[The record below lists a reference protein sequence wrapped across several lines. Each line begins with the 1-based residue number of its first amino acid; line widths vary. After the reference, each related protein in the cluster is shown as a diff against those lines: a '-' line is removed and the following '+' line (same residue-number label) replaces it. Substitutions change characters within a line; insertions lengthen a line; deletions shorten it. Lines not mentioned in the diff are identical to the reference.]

1 MFQLMGIF
9 FPSIILIAL
18 GFYLNKTKVL
28 ELNFWNGA
36 EKLNYYILFPSLLF
50 LSLAKANTQISQMS
64 VVLGIIFALMFLI
77 VSTIYLI
84 ARLRHTPTARVG
96 VYVQSLVRFN
106 TYIGLSIATTLNHPE
121 VKSLL
126 INILAIAIP
135 VVNVVSILSL
145 TPRQYLKFKNIF
157 ISLIKNPLISSCLLG
172 MAVNYLDIPIWS
184 GFESVLN
191 IFSSSSLM
199 LGLLCV
205 GAAIQLQEIRQH
217 LGRALNMSVLRL
229 LLLPAVVFTIT
240 YVMGLGQAETM
251 ALMIFFAIP
260 TASSAYVLTKI
271 LQGDYS
277 LMAGVISLQTALSA
291 ITLPLLLLLLM
302 QYFY

>member
-1 MFQLMGIF
+1 MFQLLGIF
-9 FPSIILIAL
+9 FPSIALIVL
-18 GFYLNKTKVL
+18 GFYLKKAHVL

-50 LSLAKANTQISQMS
+50 LSLAKANTQLTQMS
-64 VVLGIIFALMFLI
+64 SVLTIIFTLMLAVI
-77 VSTIYLI
+77 VVIYLVAWRCKTPI
-84 ARLRHTPTARVG
+84 ARIG
-96 VYVQSLVRFN
+96 VYVQSLIRFN

-135 VVNVVSILSL
+135 FVNVVSILSL
-145 TPRQYLKFKNIF
+145 TPKQHLKLKNILL
-157 ISLIKNPLISSCLLG
+157 SLIKNPLISSCLLG
-172 MAVNYLDIPIWS
+172 MLVNYFNIPLWS
-184 GFESVLN
+184 GFENVLG

-205 GAAIQLQEIRQH
+205 GAAIQLQQVRQH
-217 LGRALNMSVLRL
+217 VWRALNMSILRL
-229 LLLPAVVFTIT
+229 ILLPMLVFVVAD
-240 YVMGLGQAETM
+240 YLALGNAEVM

-271 LQGDYS
+271 LRGDYS
-277 LMAGVISLQTALSA
+277 LMAGVIGMQTALST
-291 ITLPLLLLLLM
+291 ITLPLMLFILL
-302 QYFY
+302 